1 MESNE
6 LKGGHQKI
14 NKKCLDPFS
23 RTTHPVDDPGR
34 KGALPIRI
42 FTFLATVV
50 PAGVG
55 FITLMG
61 AGVGGV
67 ALVRVVALVHVVVL
81 VRVDALLR
89 VDALVALV
97 RLDALLRVVL
107 VVLVAMVGLG
117 VVLRVQQVLQSP
129 HRGNPW
135 EWEWPKHWPRER
147 R

>member
-1 MESNE
+1 MSPPLSTLLMTPCAER
-6 LKGGHQKI
+6 GVT
-14 NKKCLDPFS
+14 F
-23 RTTHPVDDPGR
+23 
-34 KGALPIRI
+34 A
-42 FTFLATVV
+42 FLATVV

-97 RLDALLRVVL
+97 RLDALVALVRLDALLRVVL

-117 VVLRVQQVLQSP
+117 VVLRVQQVLQPP
-129 HRGNPW
+129 HRRNLW